1 MINLEINL
9 ARLEEERSALE
20 MLCEEMLCEERLEQY
35 NKLRQ
40 DHMELTAKY
49 YSLLNQFIDLQKKD
63 KKSYGDIE

>member
-9 ARLEEERSALE
+9 ARLEEERSAL
-20 MLCEEMLCEERLEQY
+20 EMLCEERLEQY